1 MPSWA
6 RDSAPTIGENRM
18 FTTRMLL
25 AVLAGGL
32 GVSAA
37 HAGPITLN
45 VRPGLWEMT
54 VSGQSSGMPPI
65 PAEVL
70 ARMTPEQRA
79 KFQAAIAARMAGGD
93 KPHVYKSCIT
103 QTTLQR
109 GFDTGESSAQRKCT
123 QTVLSSSAS
132 AMDGR
137 EECTG
142 GRARVS
148 GHFHFTAPDPM
159 TVNGAIELAINNGS
173 HTMTMKQV
181 IHAKWVGTD
190 CGQYAHNNNN

>member
-1 MPSWA
+1 
-6 RDSAPTIGENRM
+6 M
-18 FTTRMLL
+18 FTKCFLL
-25 AVLAGGL
+25 AVLASGF

-37 HAGPITLN
+37 QAGPVTLN

-54 VSGQSSGMPPI
+54 VSGQGSGTPPI

-79 KFQAAIAARMAGGD
+79 KFQAAMAARMGGGD
-93 KPHVYKSCIT
+93 KPNVYKSCIT
-103 QTTLQR
+103 ETTLQR
-109 GFDTGESSAQRKCT
+109 GFNTGESNAQRKCT
-123 QTVLSSSAS
+123 QTILSSTAS

-142 GRARVS
+142 GRAHMS
-148 GHFHFTAPDPM
+148 GHFHFAAPDPV
-159 TVNGAIELAINNGS
+159 TVNGTIDYSVGDGA

-181 IHAKWVGTD
+181 IHGKWVGAD
-190 CGQYAHNNNN
+190 CGQYAHSNN